1 MSTICILYFK
11 THLEFSRVLAYI
23 LFKNISSSIIV
34 REYFDDQT
42 VQMEVRRGIQF
53 LSEQDAEDVMSVFTI
68 DFIFRKKLT
77 MCLF

>member
-1 MSTICILYFK
+1 MSTIYILYFK

-42 VQMEVRRGIQF
+42 MQMEVRWGIQF
-53 LSEQDAEDVMSVFTI
+53 LSEQDAEDVMSVCSLSILYFE
-68 DFIFRKKLT
+68 RN
-77 MCLF
+77 